1 MTKTL
6 FFALLLLVQTVF
18 SQNIYKDPAFASNG
32 VYSLDNSI
40 NYSWAITQDSA
51 GRIYSSYSVL
61 STNQSFVFRL
71 TPQGNLDST
80 FGNNGIVQLPYYT
93 LQNQLKIQSDG
104 KVVILG
110 YSGTNARVT
119 RLLSNG
125 QLDTSFATNGS
136 SMVPGIVNSDTDS
149 RSFGLI
155 LQNEKII
162 VHGISSYT
170 QHRICRFNNDGSV
183 DMTFGNYGSLITQG
197 AFPLGTFVLLD
208 QQNNITCL
216 TGTGSTGGIYN
227 GIIEK
232 YNSNGQPIT
241 SFGNNGI
248 LELSYNL
255 WEVGDAII
263 DSNNKIVYSN
273 KNLEIFRLNPD
284 GTPDNTF
291 QYDLSTYSGLN
302 GGAWIRSI
310 VEKNGNYYIG
320 GNGEGDFASTYFI
333 SKLNQ
338 NGSVNSAFGYYSESS
353 NLLSIK
359 QMFINPS
366 NIIVYGGGNIV
377 KYIANN
383 GLLSTTEI
391 PKANPTISFENPV
404 KQHLIYSTK
413 ETVQSIEVYSSDGK
427 LKKIIQHNNSNTA
440 DLPTG
445 VYIIKVIFAN
455 GKETIKKL
463 IKN

>member
-6 FFALLLLVQTVF
+6 LLVLLLVVQTAF
-18 SQNIYKDPAFASNG
+18 SQNLYKDPSFASNG
-32 VYSLDNSI
+32 VYSLDNCI
-40 NYSWAITQDSA
+40 NYSWAISQDSA

-61 STNQSFVFRL
+61 STNESFVFRL
-71 TPQGNLDST
+71 TTQGNLDST
-80 FGNNGIVQLPYYT
+80 FGNNGIVQLPYFT

-104 KVVILG
+104 KIVILG
-110 YSGTNARVT
+110 YSGSNARVT

-136 SMVPGIVNSDTDS
+136 SMVPGIFNSDTDS

-162 VHGISSYT
+162 VHGIGAYT
-170 QHRICRFNNDGSV
+170 QHRICRFNNDGSI
-183 DMTFGNYGSLITQG
+183 DMTFGDYGSLITQG
-197 AFPLGTFVLLD
+197 AYPLGTFVLLD

-216 TGTGSTGGIYN
+216 TGTGSTGGNYN
-227 GIIEK
+227 GVIEK

-248 LELSYNL
+248 LELPYNF
-255 WEVGDAII
+255 WQVGDAII
-263 DSNNKIVYSN
+263 DSNNRIVYSN
-273 KNLEIFRLNPD
+273 KHLEIFRLNPD

-291 QYDLSTYSGLN
+291 HYDLSTYSGLN

-310 VEKNGNYYIG
+310 VEKNGSYYIG

-338 NGSVNSAFGYYSESS
+338 NGSVNSTFGYYSEGS

-359 QMFINPS
+359 QMFINS
-366 NIIVYGGGNIV
+366 NNIIVYGGGNIV
-377 KYIANN
+377 KYLANN

-391 PKANPTISFENPV
+391 PKVNPSISFENPV
-404 KQHLIYSTK
+404 KQNLVYQSK
-413 ETVQSIEVYSSDGK
+413 EQVAKIEIATADGK
-427 LKKIIQHNNSNTA
+427 LIRTIKDSGSSLS
-440 DLPTG
+440 DLPQG
-445 VYIIKVIFAN
+445 VYIAKVTFEN
-455 GKETIKKL
+455 GSITTKKL

>member
-1 MTKTL
+1 MTKTI
-6 FFALLLLVQTVF
+6 FFVLLLVVQTAF
-18 SQNIYKDPAFASNG
+18 SQNIYKDPGFASNG
-32 VYSLDNSI
+32 VYNVN
-40 NYSWAITQDSA
+40 NYAWSMAQDTS
-51 GRIYSSYSVL
+51 GRIYSSYSL
-61 STNQSFVFRL
+61 PNTNESFVFRL
-71 TPQGNLDST
+71 TTQGNLDST
-80 FGNNGIVQLPYYT
+80 FGNNGIAQLPYYT
-93 LQNQLKIQSDG
+93 LQNQLKIQQDG

-110 YSGTNARVT
+110 HSGTARVT

-125 QLDTSFATNGS
+125 QLDTSFGTNGS
-136 SMVPGIVNSDTDS
+136 SMVPSINNSDTDT

-170 QHRICRFNNDGSV
+170 QHRICRFNADGSI
-183 DMTFGNYGSLITQG
+183 DMTFGNYGSLITRG

-248 LELSYNL
+248 LELPYNL
-255 WEVGDAII
+255 WHVGDAII

-273 KNLEIFRLNPD
+273 EHLEIFRLNSD

-291 QYDLSTYSGLN
+291 NYDLSTYSGLN
-302 GGAWIRSI
+302 GGAWIQSI

-338 NGSVNSAFGYYSESS
+338 NGSVNSTFGYYSESS

-359 QMFINPS
+359 EMVVNPN
-366 NIIVYGGGNIV
+366 NIIVKGSGHIV

-383 GLLSTTEI
+383 GFLSTTEI
-391 PKANPTISFENPV
+391 PKVNPAISFENPV
-404 KQHLIYSTK
+404 KQNLIYQSK
-413 ETVQSIEVYSSDGK
+413 ERVFKIEISAADGK
-427 LKKIIQHNNSNTA
+427 LVKTIKDSGSLLS
-440 DLPTG
+440 DLPKG
-445 VYIIKVIFAN
+445 LYIAKVTFEN
-455 GKETIKKL
+455 GSITIKKL